1 MFVEVIY
8 EFLQEN
14 PFIKKNEPLQV
25 WVQRLRNIWEASRP
39 SFLLSLLQFPWS
51 RSPKAARSPRRLF
64 EVLSVDVSL

>member
-1 MFVEVIY
+1 VGYTSLKIFFSDLDIFRLILTFFMFVEVIY

-39 SFLLSLLQFPWS
+39 SFLLSLLQFP
-51 RSPKAARSPRRLF
+51 
-64 EVLSVDVSL
+64 